1 MNAPATTEKPRQDKA
16 EKGKSSASDF
26 RHQLEQ
32 RLDGFAEALPSHITP
47 QRFKSIIMQAVMADP
62 LLLAADRVSLFES
75 CLAAANDGL
84 LPDKKEGALVIYN
97 TKLPKENK
105 KDPDVWIKKVQWL
118 PMVRG
123 VLTKIYNTGKV
134 KSADVGIVYGG
145 DQFRYWKDDA
155 GEHLHHEPAEDP
167 DKSII
172 RRIYARVIMK
182 DAEGGGTFAEVLDTQ
197 EVEKIRKASKYS
209 ERGPWVDWWDQM
221 AIKSAIK
228 RLAKRLPISRELEQ
242 VLSRDNFLYDMELQA
257 QRLAGPPQQR
267 KSLTHRLDDLA
278 GGVDLGPRDRE
289 PVGRTQQEWDDEAAD
304 ANATARRTART
315 EQEDRE
321 SEKDSS
327 RRSDSDG
334 DSTQKQTSGST
345 AADTKSPSGESPPY
359 TQASDGDAPTSQ
371 EAYEAGQQARAKGVS
386 RKAVPQRFS
395 GDEHLLE
402 QWLAGFDG
410 DVDEREPGEEG

>member
-32 RLDGFAEALPSHITP
+32 RLDSFAEALPSHITP

-62 LLLAADRVSLFES
+62 LLLSADRVSLFES

-257 QRLAGPPQQR
+257 QRLAGPPPQR

-278 GGVDLGPRDRE
+278 GGVDFGSRERE
-289 PVGRTQQEWDDEAAD
+289 PVGRTQQEWDEMADD
-304 ANATARRTART
+304 ANAAARGTAVNR
-315 EQEDRE
+315 EDSGSE
-321 SEKDSS
+321 SGSS
-327 RRSDSDG
+327 H
-334 DSTQKQTSGST
+334 TSGSEGEGKQGQTPNPT
-345 AADTKSPSGESPPY
+345 ATGSSSPSG
-359 TQASDGDAPTSQ
+359 DAPDQSPAPGGDTLSAQ
-371 EAYEAGQQARAKGVS
+371 DAYEAGQQARAKGVS
-386 RKAVPQRFS
+386 RKAVPGRFS

-402 QWLAGFDG
+402 SWLAGFDG